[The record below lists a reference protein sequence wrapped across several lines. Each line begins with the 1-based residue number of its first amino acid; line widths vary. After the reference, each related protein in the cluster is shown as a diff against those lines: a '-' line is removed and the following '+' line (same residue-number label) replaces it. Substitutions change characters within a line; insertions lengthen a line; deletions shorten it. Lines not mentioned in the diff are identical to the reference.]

1 MNLFEVKHPI
11 NVKKP
16 DLSGSV
22 FNNVN
27 ISAATDENVNFAKGD
42 ARSKQKTAPKVS
54 K

>member
-1 MNLFEVKHPI
+1 MNFFEAKHPI
-11 NVKKP
+11 NVRKS

-22 FNNVN
+22 FKNVN
-27 ISAATDENVNFAKGD
+27 ISGATIENVNFAKGD